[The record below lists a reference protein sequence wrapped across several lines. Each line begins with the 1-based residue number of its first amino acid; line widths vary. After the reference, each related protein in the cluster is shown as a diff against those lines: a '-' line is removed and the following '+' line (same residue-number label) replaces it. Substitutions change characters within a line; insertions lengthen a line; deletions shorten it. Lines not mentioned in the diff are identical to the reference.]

1 VVEGEP
7 QEKEG
12 SVNDETE
19 NDPGYARSGLQ
30 PDPEQEEVEEEIAA
44 EIDGAYL
51 VLDELEEQLAEACE
65 EQTEWREEIDRQN
78 LRKLLDDIDQVQRV
92 RMLIQQ
98 IVDPTDKG
106 R

>member
-1 VVEGEP
+1 M
-7 QEKEG
+7 
-12 SVNDETE
+12 NDETE
-19 NDPGYARSGLQ
+19 NDPGYAGFP
-30 PDPEQEEVEEEIAA
+30 PDPDQFHAELEMINNCEV
-44 EIDGAYL
+44 AYAIL
-51 VLDELEEQLAEACE
+51 EELEEQLAESCE
-65 EQTEWREEIDRQN
+65 EQTEWKEEIDRQN